1 MSKALAFAKLDA
13 WIAERGE
20 IAFFELASRV
30 GSGEL
35 PSRIA
40 QSIGVPWFALKAW
53 IEDDPERMA
62 LVELAVRAG
71 ADQLEAEALQEVR
84 KADSDTV
91 SLAKLRYESYVR
103 SAGFRDRKKYGNKVD
118 VEVGMTVSIVDALR
132 EARGRVVE
140 GSSERVEDAA
150 HARQTTYLPATLPVT
165 HTEI

>member
-20 IAFFELASRV
+20 IAFFELAARG
-30 GSGEL
+30 GSGGL

-84 KADSDTV
+84 DADSETV
-91 SLAKLRYESYVR
+91 QLAKLRYESYVR

-140 GSSERVEDAA
+140 VRSERLADEQPV
-150 HARQTTYLPATLPVT
+150 RLPAPLPVVY
-165 HTEI
+165 TEI

>member
-84 KADSDTV
+84 DADSETV
-91 SLAKLRYESYVR
+91 QLAKLRYESYVR

-132 EARGRVVE
+132 
-140 GSSERVEDAA
+140 
-150 HARQTTYLPATLPVT
+150 
-165 HTEI
+165 

>member
-20 IAFFELASRV
+20 VAFFELASRV

-53 IEDDPERMA
+53 IEDDAERMA

-84 KADSDTV
+84 GANSETV
-91 SLAKLRYESYVR
+91 SLAKLRYES
-103 SAGFRDRKKYGNKVD
+103 
-118 VEVGMTVSIVDALR
+118 
-132 EARGRVVE
+132 
-140 GSSERVEDAA
+140 
-150 HARQTTYLPATLPVT
+150 
-165 HTEI
+165 